1 MMTRETIVIK
11 SSLQSLQLSLPVVF
25 KTSSADILKVHL
37 VYILFSFSD
46 VYVEQR
52 FFAANS
58 FILKS

>member
-1 MMTRETIVIK
+1 MMTKEKIVIK

-25 KTSSADILKVHL
+25 KTSSADILKV
-37 VYILFSFSD
+37 YILLSFSD